1 MGLPVCASLS
11 QEYTYALARDYWFYK
26 EIDSLYESMESL
38 SYQCRLGS
46 PASWAT
52 NYYSNPRRLEEPN
65 PSSLGEPAHLARNVT
80 PFSSSTTR
88 GEDGQGVVGLN
99 GAVPAKEENS

>member
-1 MGLPVCASLS
+1 
-11 QEYTYALARDYWFYK
+11 
-26 EIDSLYESMESL
+26 MESL

-80 PFSSSTTR
+80 PFSSSTTQVFSFSTTR

-99 GAVPAKEENS
+99 GAVPAKEENYEARALVYKSL